1 MPEPSPA
8 FIHIISQT
16 RQNIELLIAHD
27 QIPEDDGRDILAI
40 LARAGSSSGVSV
52 TDLTRKASHLSV
64 SSSKP
69 GVTKVEARALWD
81 WSSEDPSDLNFHAG
95 EIIEIISETNED
107 WWTGRNRAGKQGLFP
122 SAYVEKLRSSSEKLS
137 PDPFPDTPKSD
148 ASSMKTGPVQ
158 RYTSS
163 SPAPP
168 YPSPQGPPPP
178 QSYVPPPGPSQQY
191 GPPVPPQQYGAP
203 PGPPIQY
210 GTPYYPSAT
219 SPQPAPQQ
227 PPKRG
232 KFGNLG
238 ATVSIG
244 TDVRAVIIHVQFRWH
259 NPLRVGLVLVLV
271 QRLEAT
277 SSILYFDIFHG
288 DRMEWSG
295 VRIR

>member
-40 LARAGSSSGVSV
+40 LARAGSSSRASV
-52 TDLTRKASHLSV
+52 TALTQKASHLSI
-64 SSSKP
+64 SSSKS
-69 GVTKVEARALWD
+69 GATKVEARALWD

-107 WWTGRNRAGKQGLFP
+107 WWTGRNRVGKQGLFP

-137 PDPFPDTPKSD
+137 PIPFPDTPKSD
-148 ASSMKTGPVQ
+148 TSSMKFGPVQ
-158 RYTSS
+158 RYASS
-163 SPAPP
+163 SPASSQKYPASSAPP
-168 YPSPQGPPPP
+168 YPSPPGPPPP
-178 QSYVPPPGPSQQY
+178 QSYVPPPEPSQQY
-191 GPPVPPQQYGAP
+191 GPPGPPQQYGPP
-203 PGPPIQY
+203 PGPPTQY
-210 GTPYYPSAT
+210 GTPYYPPTT

-238 ATVSIG
+238 TTMAQSAAGGLGFGAGAAIGSDIINSI
-244 TDVRAVIIHVQFRWH
+244 F
-259 NPLRVGLVLVLV
+259 
-271 QRLEAT
+271 
-277 SSILYFDIFHG
+277 
-288 DRMEWSG
+288 
-295 VRIR
+295 